1 LKTSLR
7 ARQHIG
13 RRGFPGGGTTNPTA
27 PVDTTQAGAPESTLP
42 TTSDAGENR
51 APLEAALSAAKE
63 RDSERQ
69 QLLDRMRAQAWI
81 FDTTLS
87 AIPDFAYIFDLQGRF
102 LYANKA
108 LLDLWGLPLEQ
119 AIGKNFFDLQYPTS
133 LATVL
138 QQQIQQVIDTRTSLS
153 GETPY
158 TSPTGAGGIYEYIFT
173 PVLALDGTIEAVAG
187 STRDISARKHTENEL
202 RRRTQQFE
210 ALLNGAP
217 LGVYLVDAD
226 LRILEVNPAARPVFG
241 AIPNLIGRDFVEVIH
256 ILRPREFADEIVRL
270 FRNTLETGEPY
281 FAPEKMAGRGDR
293 GVIEIYDWQVHRIPM
308 PDGRYGVVC
317 YFRDIT
323 MQVNAR
329 RALEDS
335 DRQKNEFLAMLAH
348 ELRNPLAPIR
358 NAAEFVARARPED
371 AQAQR
376 SMGIIKRQIA
386 HLTRMVDDLLDIS
399 RISQGRIDLKIEPV
413 ELSAVVAQAVETVGP
428 LVREK
433 HHTLTIVSDHQ
444 TLRVNGD
451 PTRLAQCLENILTNA
466 AKYTDVGGEIELRCR
481 PNGEHA
487 VISIS
492 DNGIGVPPEL
502 LPRLFDLFVQG
513 DRTLDRAQGGLGIGL
528 AVVKR
533 LVEMHGGTVSAT
545 SAGLGKGTTFEITLP
560 RTENTRETRVG
571 ISVAKSQPRRILVV
585 DDNAD
590 SANSLSVLLSF
601 DGHETQTAYT
611 AAEALQAIESF
622 LPNVVLLD
630 IGLPKMDGY
639 EVARRV
645 RQLPYG
651 RSICL
656 IAVTGYGQP
665 GDLDRT
671 RDAGFDAHL
680 VKPIDLAALDR
691 ALLERAPSS

>member
-1 LKTSLR
+1 L
-7 ARQHIG
+7 A
-13 RRGFPGGGTTNPTA
+13 FPSGGTTKSTA
-27 PVDTTQAGAPESTLP
+27 PEDATQVPAPEPKLP
-42 TTSDAGENR
+42 TTSDAVENR
-51 APLEAALSAAKE
+51 ARLDAALLALDA
-63 RDSERQ
+63 ERQ
-69 QLLDRMRAQAWI
+69 QLLERVRAQARI

-87 AIPDFAYIFDLQGRF
+87 AIPDFAYIFDLRGRF

-119 AIGKNFFDLQYPTS
+119 AIGKNFFDLQYPAP
-133 LATVL
+133 LATLL
-138 QQQIQQVIDTRTSLS
+138 QQQIQQVIDTRTSLA

-158 TSPTGAGGIYEYIFT
+158 TSPTGAGGFYEYIFT
-173 PVLALDGTIEAVAG
+173 PVFSLDGTIEAVAG
-187 STRDISARKHTENEL
+187 STRDISARKHVENEL

-217 LGVYLVDAD
+217 LAVYLVDAD

-241 AIPNLIGRDFVEVIH
+241 DTPNLIGRDFAEVIH
-256 ILRPREFADEIVRL
+256 VLRPRAFADEIVRL

-281 FAPEKMAGRGDR
+281 FAPEKLEQRDDR
-293 GVIEIYDWQVHRIPM
+293 GVAEIYDWQVHRIPM
-308 PDGRYGVVC
+308 PDGRHGVVC

-323 MQVNAR
+323 AQVNAR

-358 NAAEFVARARPED
+358 NAAEFIARARPED
-371 AQAQR
+371 AQAQG
-376 SMGIIKRQIA
+376 SMGVIKRQIA
-386 HLTRMVDDLLDIS
+386 HLTHMVDDLLDVS
-399 RISQGRIDLKIEPV
+399 RISQGRIDLKIESV
-413 ELSAVVAQAVETVGP
+413 ELSAVVAQAVETVRP
-428 LVREK
+428 LVHEK

-451 PTRLAQCLENILTNA
+451 PTRLAQCLANILTNA
-466 AKYTDVGGEIELRCR
+466 AKYTDVGGEIELRWR

-492 DNGIGVPPEL
+492 DNGVGVPPEL

-533 LVEMHGGTVSAT
+533 LVEMHGGRVSAT

-560 RTENTRETRVG
+560 RTETIREPQG
-571 ISVAKSQPRRILVV
+571 KLPVAKSQPRRILVV

-590 SANSLSVLLSF
+590 SANSLSILLSF

-611 AAEALQAIESF
+611 AADALQAIESF
-622 LPNVVLLD
+622 LPDVVLLD
-630 IGLPKMDGY
+630 IGLPRMDGY
-639 EVARRV
+639 EVASRV
-645 RQLPYG
+645 RQLPHG

-665 GDLDRT
+665 DDRDRT

-680 VKPIDLAALDR
+680 VKPIDLDALER
-691 ALLERAPSS
+691 ALLQRAPAA

>member
-1 LKTSLR
+1 
-7 ARQHIG
+7 
-13 RRGFPGGGTTNPTA
+13 
-27 PVDTTQAGAPESTLP
+27 
-42 TTSDAGENR
+42 
-51 APLEAALSAAKE
+51 
-63 RDSERQ
+63 
-69 QLLDRMRAQAWI
+69 MRAQAWI
-81 FDTTLS
+81 FETTLS

-281 FAPEKMAGRGDR
+281 FAPEKMEGRGDR

-323 MQVNAR
+323 TQVNAR

-645 RQLPYG
+645 RQLPHG